1 MPKTRIYFVRH
12 CEAEGNFY
20 RLFHGHYDSKITQN
34 GKIQLGYLAER
45 FKDISYDYIYSSPI
59 NRTMRTAKAV
69 NKYRNLDIIP
79 YEGLIEINGGHWEN
93 VSWKK
98 IPELYPDEAY
108 CWAMEPHKFAPLNG
122 ETMLQVRNRI
132 INTTLTIANMHPGKT
147 IVCVSHGCVIRNML
161 CWAKGWDIDK
171 LNDVKWSDNTAIS
184 LIEIDENNKP
194 TLLIESDN
202 SHLPENNSTLGKQ
215 SWWKPGLTLEQKFQ

>member
-1 MPKTRIYFVRH
+1 MSKTRIYFVRH

-45 FKDISYDYIYSSPI
+45 FKDIPYDYIYSSPL
-59 NRTMRTAKAV
+59 NRTMLTAKAV
-69 NKYRNLDIIP
+69 NKYKNLDIIP

-93 VSWKK
+93 VSWNK

-132 INTTLTIANMHPGKT
+132 INTALTIANLHKGKT

-171 LNDVKWSDNTAIS
+171 LNEDRKSVV
-184 LIEIDENNKP
+184 
-194 TLLIESDN
+194 
-202 SHLPENNSTLGKQ
+202 
-215 SWWKPGLTLEQKFQ
+215 

>member
-1 MPKTRIYFVRH
+1 MSASSAKPFSATTRKASGFLHTIKRH
-12 CEAEGNFY
+12 SRSYTVLLKQSLCCFIGAALIALNKPSFY
-20 RLFHGHYDSKITQN
+20 CCLLYTST
-34 GKIQLGYLAER
+34 
-45 FKDISYDYIYSSPI
+45 S
-59 NRTMRTAKAV
+59 KAV

-147 IVCVSHGCVIRNML
+147 IVCVSHGCV
-161 CWAKGWDIDK
+161 
-171 LNDVKWSDNTAIS
+171 DVYKR
-184 LIEIDENNKP
+184 
-194 TLLIESDN
+194 
-202 SHLPENNSTLGKQ
+202 Q
-215 SWWKPGLTLEQKFQ
+215 